1 MSHDSE
7 RLLALIQA
15 EREHL
20 ASGPAA
26 RTDAWLKLSAAV
38 DAGTAAPFDLPWS
51 AVPSTLG
58 AYSLVT
64 VGLSA
69 GTAAVLIAAGVWWA
83 ANTPAPVPVASPA
96 PPPAPQVASS
106 STSSASVAPPP
117 ATPPPKTPRTR
128 RAPPKA
134 APPQVT
140 PPPPPTKSSPEP
152 GTLLEELRLLRR
164 AQVHIKRG
172 QLEEAV
178 SVLEEHARRFPDGQV
193 AEERQALQAIT
204 WCKLGRPEGREAAK
218 AFLQAHPASPQ
229 APRVKL
235 ACLDE

>member
-178 SVLEEHARRFPDGQV
+178 SVLEEHARRFPEGQV

-204 WCKLGRPEGREAAK
+204 WCKLGRPEGREAAE

>member
-117 ATPPPKTPRTR
+117 ATPPKTPRTR

-178 SVLEEHARRFPDGQV
+178 SVLEEHARRFPEGQV

>member
-15 EREHL
+15 ERAHL
-20 ASGPAA
+20 ASGPVAG
-26 RTDAWLKLSAAV
+26 TDAWLKLSAAV

-69 GTAAVLIAAGVWWA
+69 GTTAVLIAAGVWWA
-83 ANTPAPVPVASPA
+83 ASAPAPVPMVSPPP
-96 PPPAPQVASS
+96 PPPASQVVSS
-106 STSSASVAPPP
+106 STSSATLAPPP
-117 ATPPPKTPRTR
+117 APPLPKTPQPR
-128 RAPPKA
+128 RAAPKA
-134 APPQVT
+134 APPPP
-140 PPPPPTKSSPEP
+140 PPPPPTKAAPEP
-152 GTLLEELRLLRR
+152 GTLLEELRLLRK
-164 AQVHIKRG
+164 AQVHLKRE
-172 QLEEAV
+172 QLEEALL
-178 SVLEEHARRFPDGQV
+178 VLAEHGRRFPEGQV